1 MSPAVPAEKSH
12 MTTMPLASDAPR
24 PYRVLNPIGDP
35 ATIHF
40 SAIRWSATQHYCG
53 PTALSGSARV
63 AHRFDKFLFWITE
76 VIVSLPPLGN
86 DLLVMGK
93 PGVLEYASFCLPVF
107 GCLDDS

>member
-12 MTTMPLASDAPR
+12 MTTISLVSEALR
-24 PYRVLNPIGDP
+24 PYRVLNPIWDP
-35 ATIHF
+35 TTIYF
-40 SAIRWSATQHYCG
+40 SAIRWSATQHYRG

-76 VIVSLPPLGN
+76 VILSLPLGN
-86 DLLVMGK
+86 VLLVMGK
-93 PGVLEYASFCLPVF
+93 PRVLEYASFCLLVF